1 MAWRPL
7 LILLWA
13 LPSFAATG
21 EEREPAAC
29 ARAGADACRWRSGR
43 VRVCGGL
50 GNEGTVCD
58 GGPRPAGDA
67 LRLMFSREDEGLLV
81 VIAIT
86 GLERGATGGGLPAN
100 LTVVRHGSGE
110 FYGTLGADACLVEVE
125 DNVPAGSD
133 AWRVSGHGRCDGSHR
148 GDRAR
153 GRDPRRGRSASAAS
167 PGGPTE
173 DDGEAEVKRYMLPG
187 AVHRAHARLALH
199 TLTIAS
205 GVPEHLAV
213 ESLEI

>member
-29 ARAGADACRWRSGR
+29 APGGGGRLQMEISGAFESAVDWP
-43 VRVCGGL
+43 
-50 GNEGTVCD
+50 NEGTVCD

-86 GLERGATGGGLPAN
+86 GLERGMTGGGLPAN

-133 AWRVSGHGRCDGSHR
+133 GAWRVSGHGRCTAAIEAI
-148 GDRAR
+148 AR
-153 GRDPRRGRSASAAS
+153 EGEIRVEEFSFSGLAWWPA
-167 PGGPTE
+167 E
-173 DDGEAEVKRYMLPG
+173 DDGEA
-187 AVHRAHARLALH
+187 AR
-199 TLTIAS
+199 
-205 GVPEHLAV
+205 
-213 ESLEI
+213 